1 MARISNSAHA
11 AAPEETAM
19 RFEIHKEGRVHLTS
33 LRSGGG
39 DWRWELLSDAGSI
52 VATGEGFKSKA
63 ACREAVELVKT
74 VDLNTIVVDR
84 HD

>member
-1 MARISNSAHA
+1 
-11 AAPEETAM
+11 M

-39 DWRWELLSDAGSI
+39 DWRWELLSDAGNI
-52 VATGEGFKSKA
+52 VASGAGFKSKE

-74 VDLNTIVVDR
+74 LDRNTIVVDR
-84 HD
+84 HN

>member
-1 MARISNSAHA
+1 MVCSRNSAHTVD
-11 AAPEETAM
+11 PEEKAM

-39 DWRWELLSDAGSI
+39 DWRWELLSDTDSI
-52 VATGEGFKSKA
+52 VAAGEGFKSKA
-63 ACREAVELVKT
+63 ACREAIELVKT
-74 VDLNTIVVDR
+74 VDRNTMVVDR

>member
-1 MARISNSAHA
+1 
-11 AAPEETAM
+11 M

-39 DWRWELLSDAGSI
+39 DWRWELLADAGDL
-52 VATGEGFKSKA
+52 VAAGEGYKSKA

-74 VDLNTIVVDR
+74 VDQNTAVIDR

>member
-1 MARISNSAHA
+1 MACTSNSAHA
-11 AAPEETAM
+11 IDPEEKAM
-19 RFEIHKEGRVHLTS
+19 RFEIHREGRVHLTS

-74 VDLNTIVVDR
+74 VERNTIVVDR